1 MGRPALTDAQKIA
14 QGTFDPRYSEEA
26 RAERSGQT
34 VVAFPTLQDIPE
46 CRFPLEPGGIG
57 QQTYDRLIRT
67 LHEQG
72 RLTMLTHMKVEI
84 LASSME
90 DLHTKMRTG
99 MRVPANLMSRIM
111 VSIAELERE
120 SVDRAFNGS
129 SVKGQENKFLANGF
143 AARRR

>member
-1 MGRPALTDAQKIA
+1 MGRPALTDAAKLA
-14 QGTFDPRYSEEA
+14 KGTFDPRYSEEA

-34 VVAFPTLQDIPE
+34 VVAFPTLQEIPE

-84 LASSME
+84 LAAGME
-90 DLHTKMRTG
+90 DLRNKMASG
-99 MRVPANLMSRIM
+99 MRVPAGLPSRLMT
-111 VSIAELERE
+111 SIAELERE

-129 SVKGQENKFLANGF
+129 SVKGQENKFLSNGF